1 MNLSANAFE
10 KKNIGFIKL
19 CVMWGVD
26 LWQIPQCRP
35 VARKIFLHFL
45 GDTTSWWSMALRE
58 ETRPCFL
65 IHVNRFFFLVVIV
78 TCKYAVVTCNADD
91 SRHLSDQKRESV
103 VSSFSLTLAN
113 TTCEAIICID
123 LVSITNRIKKW
134 GFCDKNIKSA
144 IYQFSYVWFSDV
156 NEISK
161 PFDRKDLGNF
171 CMFFYPLYCWIL
183 FPNCPPRA
191 SLWKLLY
198 AHISSNQTS
207 AKLTR
212 SCNTQIMIRKIILR

>member
-1 MNLSANAFE
+1 
-10 KKNIGFIKL
+10 
-19 CVMWGVD
+19 
-26 LWQIPQCRP
+26 
-35 VARKIFLHFL
+35 
-45 GDTTSWWSMALRE
+45 MALRE

-91 SRHLSDQKRESV
+91 SRHLNDQKWESV
-103 VSSFSLTLAN
+103 VSSLTLAN

-144 IYQFSYVWFSDV
+144 ICQFLYVWFSNV

-161 PFDRKDLGNF
+161 PFDWKDIGNF
-171 CMFFYPLYCWIL
+171 YMFYMLYCWIL

-191 SLWKLLY
+191 SLWKLLH
-198 AHISSNQTS
+198 AHLSPKQAS